1 MALYVHPDK
10 RVEIR
15 MPLFCSI
22 DAIEPF
28 LIKHSRWLFNR
39 LDASEKKTIEPKKFV
54 SGELHYFLGKQYPI
68 EVNPA
73 SKNSVVFKDDI
84 IYISHRVAESPSRRV
99 AESPSRRVAESPSHR
114 VTESPSRRVAESPSH
129 RVTESLSC
137 QDVVEKLLDCW
148 YLEQAK
154 RVFKECAEPLIR
166 QMAKYNVAPS
176 SFTIRKMK
184 TRWGSCSRKGSISLN
199 LHLIKLPEQCI
210 KEVIL
215 HELCHLV
222 HFNHSKEF
230 YALMTA
236 EMPDWKNWKKE
247 LKFL

>member
-15 MPLFCSI
+15 MPLLFSV
-22 DAIEPF
+22 DEIEPF

-39 LDASEKKTIEPKKFV
+39 LDLPEKKPVEPKKFV
-54 SGELHYFLGKQYPI
+54 SGELHYFLGKQYPL
-68 EVNPA
+68 EVVA
-73 SKNSVVFKDDI
+73 SDKNSVVFDNEKI
-84 IYISHRVAESPSRRV
+84 VIRQRVNKSTSQQV
-99 AESPSRRVAESPSHR
+99 N
-114 VTESPSRRVAESPSH
+114 
-129 RVTESLSC
+129 LSKSVS
-137 QDVVEKLLDCW
+137 DLLDRW

-154 RVFKECAEPLIR
+154 RVFREISIPLVES
-166 QMAKYNVAPS
+166 MKKYNVAPK
-176 SFTIRKMK
+176 SFAIKKMK
-184 TRWGSCSRKGSISLN
+184 TRWGSCSSKGNINLN

-222 HFNHSKEF
+222 HFNHSKDF

-236 EMPDWKNWKKE
+236 EMPDWKLWKKE
-247 LKFL
+247 IKFL

>member
-1 MALYVHPDK
+1 MKTFIIKGRAVDCEIKRSRRKTVAIYVYPDS

-15 MPLFCSI
+15 VPLLYNVNNV
-22 DAIEPF
+22 EPF

-39 LDASEKKTIEPKKFV
+39 LDAKGDNAVVPKRFV
-54 SGELHYFLGKQYPI
+54 DGELHYFLGKQYPI
-68 EVNPA
+68 KVNVS
-73 SKNSVVFKDDI
+73 SKNSVVFKDDV
-84 IYISHRVAESPSRRV
+84 IYIS
-99 AESPSRRVAESPSHR
+99 
-114 VTESPSRRVAESPSH
+114 TK
-129 RVTESLSC
+129 SLEL
-137 QDVVEKLLDCW
+137 VERLLDRW

-154 RVFKECAEPLIR
+154 RVYQEIATPLIR
-166 QMAKYNVAPS
+166 QMEKYNVAPKR
-176 SFTIRKMK
+176 FTIKKMK
-184 TRWGSCSRKGSISLN
+184 TRWGSCSRSGNISLN

-236 EMPDWKNWKKE
+236 EMPDWKKWKKE

>member
-1 MALYVHPDK
+1 MQRSFNIKGRLVNCEIKSSRRRTVALYVHPDK
-10 RVEIR
+10 SVEIR
-15 MPLFCSI
+15 MPLLFSA
-22 DAIEPF
+22 DEIEPF

-39 LDASEKKTIEPKKFV
+39 LDLPEKKSIEPKKFV

-68 EVNPA
+68 EIVA
-73 SKNSVVFKDDI
+73 SDKNLVVFDNEKI
-84 IYISHRVAESPSRRV
+84 VIR
-99 AESPSRRVAESPSHR
+99 HR
-114 VTESPSRRVAESPSH
+114 VTKTPSRQVHLSKSSSKS
-129 RVTESLSC
+129 VSSSKSLSSS
-137 QDVVEKLLDCW
+137 DLLDRW

-154 RVFKECAEPLIR
+154 RVFQEISIPLIE
-166 QMAKYNVAPS
+166 QMKKYNVAPK
-176 SFTIRKMK
+176 SFAIKKMK
-184 TRWGSCSRKGSISLN
+184 TRWGSCSSKGNINLN

-222 HFNHSKEF
+222 YFNHSKEF

-236 EMPDWKNWKKE
+236 EMPDWKVWKKE

>member
-1 MALYVHPDK
+1 MKTFIINGRTLDCEIKRSRRKTVALYVFPDN

-15 MPLFCSI
+15 VPWLYNINNVES
-22 DAIEPF
+22 F
-28 LIKHSRWLFNR
+28 LVKHSRWLFKR
-39 LDASEKKTIEPKKFV
+39 LDSKNDNVITQKRFV
-54 SGELHYFLGKQYPI
+54 DGELHYFLGKQYPI
-68 EVNPA
+68 NINIS
-73 SKNSVVFKDDI
+73 SKNSIVFQDNVI
-84 IYISHRVAESPSRRV
+84 RISMKSPDLV
-99 AESPSRRVAESPSHR
+99 
-114 VTESPSRRVAESPSH
+114 
-129 RVTESLSC
+129 ESL
-137 QDVVEKLLDCW
+137 LDRW

-154 RVFKECAEPLIR
+154 RVFQEIAMPLMK
-166 QMAKYNVAPS
+166 QMEKYNVAPT

-236 EMPDWKNWKKE
+236 EMPDWKVWKKE
-247 LKFL
+247 LKFV

>member
-1 MALYVHPDK
+1 MKTFIINGRKIDCEIKRSRRKTIALYVFPDA

-15 MPLFCSI
+15 VPLLYNVN
-22 DAIEPF
+22 DVEPF

-39 LDASEKKTIEPKKFV
+39 LDSKCDNVIAAKRFV
-54 SGELHYFLGKQYPI
+54 DGELHYFLGKQYPI
-68 EVNPA
+68 KVNAA
-73 SKNSVVFKDDI
+73 SRSSVVFKDDMI
-84 IYISHRVAESPSRRV
+84 HISCRDTSNVSKIS
-99 AESPSRRVAESPSHR
+99 
-114 VTESPSRRVAESPSH
+114 
-129 RVTESLSC
+129 
-137 QDVVEKLLDCW
+137 DILDCW

-154 RVFKECAEPLIR
+154 RVFQEISIPLIK
-166 QMAKYNVAPS
+166 QMAKYNVAPK
-176 SFTIRKMK
+176 SFSIRKMK

-199 LHLIKLPEQCI
+199 LHLIKLPEPCI

-236 EMPDWKNWKKE
+236 EMPDWKLWKKE
-247 LKFL
+247 LKFV

>member
-15 MPLFCSI
+15 MPLLFSV
-22 DAIEPF
+22 DEIEPF

-39 LDASEKKTIEPKKFV
+39 LDLPEKKPIEPKKFV

-68 EVNPA
+68 EIVA
-73 SKNSVVFKDDI
+73 SDKNSVVFDNEKI
-84 IYISHRVAESPSRRV
+84 VIRQRVDKSTSQQV
-99 AESPSRRVAESPSHR
+99 GG
-114 VTESPSRRVAESPSH
+114 
-129 RVTESLSC
+129 SLSR
-137 QDVVEKLLDCW
+137 QDLVEKLLDRW

-154 RVFKECAEPLIR
+154 RVFREISIPLVES
-166 QMAKYNVAPS
+166 MKKYNVAPK
-176 SFTIRKMK
+176 SFAIKKMK
-184 TRWGSCSRKGSISLN
+184 TRWGSCSSKGNINLN

-210 KEVIL
+210 REVIL

-222 HFNHSKEF
+222 HFNHSKDF

-236 EMPDWKNWKKE
+236 EMPDWKVWKKE
-247 LKFL
+247 IKFL

>member
-1 MALYVHPDK
+1 MQKSFIIKGRLVNCEIKRSRRKTVALYVYPDK

-15 MPLFCSI
+15 MPLLFSV
-22 DAIEPF
+22 DEIEPF
-28 LIKHSRWLFNR
+28 IIKHSRWLFNR
-39 LDASEKKTIEPKKFV
+39 LDNPEKKIAEPKKYT

-68 EVNPA
+68 EIVE
-73 SKNSVVFKDDI
+73 SDKNSVVFDNERI
-84 IYISHRVAESPSRRV
+84 VISRKVAESQSRKV
-99 AESPSRRVAESPSHR
+99 CKSASVSASASVS
-114 VTESPSRRVAESPSH
+114 
-129 RVTESLSC
+129 
-137 QDVVEKLLDCW
+137 DLLDRW

-154 RVFKECAEPLIR
+154 RVFQEISIPLVESMR
-166 QMAKYNVAPS
+166 KYNVSPK

-199 LHLIKLPEQCI
+199 LHLIKLPEQCV

>member
-1 MALYVHPDK
+1 MKTFIINGRTLDCEIKRSRRKTVALYVFPDN

-15 MPLFCSI
+15 VPLLYNI
-22 DAIEPF
+22 NNVEPF
-28 LIKHSRWLFNR
+28 LVKHSRWLFKR
-39 LDASEKKTIEPKKFV
+39 LDSKNTNVITPKRFV
-54 SGELHYFLGKQYPI
+54 DGELHYFLGKQYPI
-68 EVNPA
+68 NINIS
-73 SKNSVVFKDDI
+73 SKNSVVFKDDVI
-84 IYISHRVAESPSRRV
+84 HISCKDASNVSKIS
-99 AESPSRRVAESPSHR
+99 
-114 VTESPSRRVAESPSH
+114 
-129 RVTESLSC
+129 
-137 QDVVEKLLDCW
+137 DVLDCW

-154 RVFKECAEPLIR
+154 RVFYEIAIPLIK
-166 QMAKYNVAPS
+166 QMEKYNVAPT
-176 SFTIRKMK
+176 SFSIRKMK

-236 EMPDWKNWKKE
+236 EMPDWKVWKKD
-247 LKFL
+247 LRFV